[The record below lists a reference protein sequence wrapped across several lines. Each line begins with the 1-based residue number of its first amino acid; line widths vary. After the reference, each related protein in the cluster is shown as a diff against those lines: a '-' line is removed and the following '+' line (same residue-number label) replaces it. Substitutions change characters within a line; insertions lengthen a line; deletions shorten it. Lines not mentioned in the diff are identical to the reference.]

1 MSTDSTPDSSPAAII
16 ARLLEEHGLSES
28 TRLYRESLFSTLA
41 PTGVEGVFRHAAN
54 PEPRESVI
62 DVYAEGHIVQAE
74 RMGPGLAFAESASP
88 NWQETMELHTL
99 RQSPGE
105 PLDPHVEVG
114 RHDRRTARAGRPDV
128 SGEVGGRGA
137 RLVLHAAQR
146 RGRGLTG
153 PVTPGLSRHRRPVA
167 PWRGRARPRAESRAG
182 ASPRHWHQL
191 RTPSRSRAPRR
202 APSARHPS
210 ASAHSTRRPA

>member
-1 MSTDSTPDSSPAAII
+1 MTPDSSPAAII

-28 TRLYRESLFSTLA
+28 TRLYREALFSTLA
-41 PTGVEGVFRHAAN
+41 PTNLEGVFRHAAN

-99 RQSPGE
+99 RQTPGE

-114 RHDRRTARAGRPDV
+114 VTI
-128 SGEVGGRGA
+128 GELLAQGGRMY
-137 RLVLHAAQR
+137 
-146 RGRGLTG
+146 
-153 PVTPGLSRHRRPVA
+153 PVESVVVE
-167 PWRGRARPRAESRAG
+167 RA
-182 ASPRHWHQL
+182 WYFTL
-191 RTPSRSRAPRR
+191 PSGGVEVRVVS
-202 APSARHPS
+202 
-210 ASAHSTRRPA
+210 